1 MKKKNLILVSAAAIA
16 TLSLGI
22 VAFAAG
28 ITSAKAEAI
37 ALEHASVAQA
47 DVAHIF
53 TEIDYDHGQKIYDVE
68 FITNDLKEY
77 DYEISAADGAI
88 LGFDYDAERHFY
100 DKEHDRHQHRYGSG
114 ESSEKSYDDSREYSR
129 GYRRSDDR
137 SYKNVYDDAAISED
151 EAISTALEKAG
162 LKRSELDFIK
172 IELDHDDGR
181 LLYEG
186 EMVSGIWE
194 YEFEVCA
201 ESGRLLD
208 WDAEHIYD

>member
-37 ALEHASVAQA
+37 ALEHASVTQA

-53 TEIDYDHGQKIYDVE
+53 TEIDYDHSQKIYDVE

-88 LGFDYDAERHFY
+88 LGFDYDAERSFY
-100 DKEHDRHQHRYGSG
+100 DHEYEHYQHRHGSSG
-114 ESSEKSYDDSREYSR
+114 KFSAASDDSLGYRE
-129 GYRRSDDR
+129 YRRSDDR
-137 SYKNVYDDAAISED
+137 SYKNVYADAAVSED

-208 WDAEHIYD
+208 WDVEHIYD

>member
-28 ITSAKAEAI
+28 ITSSKAEEI
-37 ALEHASVAQA
+37 ALSHASVAQA

-88 LGFDYDAERHFY
+88 LGFDYDAERHFNS
-100 DKEHDRHQHRYGSG
+100 DGHDHRQYRYGS
-114 ESSEKSYDDSREYSR
+114 EENSTRDYDDGKRYDR
-129 GYRRSDDR
+129 GYRLSDDR
-137 SYKNVYDDAAISED
+137 SYKNVYADAAISED

-162 LKRSELDFIK
+162 LKRSELDFVK

-201 ESGRLLD
+201 ESGRLLY
-208 WDAEHIYD
+208 WDVEYIYD